1 LGIAANGLMYAAM
14 LLLRKGQLLN
24 EKALN
29 SIVYV
34 NDIYKIQNFKEFA
47 TSNDGIRIKQT
58 LSNDEKL
65 YKTLLSHL

>member
-1 LGIAANGLMYAAM
+1 MYAAM